1 VEGVFDTV
9 ERKVWGDAD
18 SDMGVQ
24 DRHEYTLMILDHS
37 VESIKKLKYKHLD
50 LNHWDWTPPS
60 NGEIEIEA
68 KIYDPRQI
76 TTMQHE
82 ESMNVLGLT
91 AVWSTASGMLPSARC
106 IELPAAFKDAD
117 DNPKTLDPVPVKGER
132 SGQLDTEV
140 QGSRT
145 HHQVHVYA
153 GQPGAGGA
161 ERCAHGSKS
170 HDEAGLGWHRR
181 AVCEQ
186 QADPTAMGAV
196 PGADC
201 LQPGRRELDASQT
214 GGKEHGRCVPIPSQ
228 GGSFLLGAGGSNRH
242 VLGERAL
249 EDARS
254 DEGKASNAEC
264 EEGRPAGGRIL
275 RDGRFG
281 VSSEI
286 QLRQRG
292 HAPRQTQGESVE
304 AGELQV
310 KEAER
315 WSVIFE
321 RRKAA
326 WVQRERASRTAT
338 AAQSLT
344 RKLQG
349 RGKARWR
356 AGWGFF
362 QKTLGQQSETPAG
375 AKAPPCWRV
384 ASKALHSGT
393 EMGELLIQLST
404 GGRRASEM
412 RRREASGIMPHKVIE
427 ASCGSAACK
436 KEPCI
441 SAMRQSKFPDYEIR
455 KERQD
460 DPDLTQMAEAAQR
473 SASAMQTPSAS
484 GAGGKRSSG
493 GGSEGAPHKK
503 TGEGGS
509 PFRVHQQ
516 SGGDFDEGYDNDS
529 DRAVWRPT
537 RPTPYFPPVNQ
548 ANAFP
553 YGQVPMMQ
561 AQMAAPPMMPTSAPL
576 PNGWLVRPDHSEH
589 PAAPTGTAERAQSRA
604 RVKPMKGY
612 FRLFRPK
619 SGNKVTPQHLFA
631 LSVRCPILK
640 WFLWPS
646 PNCPLVP
653 VVLGGATRGPAGT
666 SRASVAGAT

>member
-1 VEGVFDTV
+1 MM
-9 ERKVWGDAD
+9 KLVWVGTEEPSVNNRPILPLWVQCPEQIAYNRGD
-18 SDMGVQ
+18 
-24 DRHEYTLMILDHS
+24 
-37 VESIKKLKYKHLD
+37 ES
-50 LNHWDWTPPS
+50 WTP
-60 NGEIEIEA
+60 
-68 KIYDPRQI
+68 
-76 TTMQHE
+76 
-82 ESMNVLGLT
+82 
-91 AVWSTASGMLPSARC
+91 ARPV
-106 IELPAAFKDAD
+106 EKNTEGAFQYPHK
-117 DNPKTLDPVPVKGER
+117 E
-132 SGQLDTEV
+132 
-140 QGSRT
+140 
-145 HHQVHVYA
+145 
-153 GQPGAGGA
+153 GAFYL
-161 ERCAHGSKS
+161 E
-170 HDEAGLGWHRR
+170 
-181 AVCEQ
+181 
-186 QADPTAMGAV
+186 QADPTDMFWV
-196 PGADC
+196 NVRWKTPGVTKGKPAT
-201 LQPGRRELDASQT
+201 LDAR
-214 GGKEHGRCVPIPSQ
+214 K
-228 GGSFLLGAGGSNRH
+228 
-242 VLGERAL
+242 
-249 EDARS
+249 
-254 DEGKASNAEC
+254 
-264 EEGRPAGGRIL
+264 AGGRTTC
-275 RDGRFG
+275 RR
-281 VSSEI
+281 ENTT
-286 QLRQRG
+286 RWQRG

-356 AGWGFF
+356 AGWEFF

-484 GAGGKRSSG
+484 GAGGKWSSG

-537 RPTPYFPPVNQ
+537 RPT
-548 ANAFP
+548 
-553 YGQVPMMQ
+553 
-561 AQMAAPPMMPTSAPL
+561 
-576 PNGWLVRPDHSEH
+576 
-589 PAAPTGTAERAQSRA
+589 
-604 RVKPMKGY
+604 
-612 FRLFRPK
+612 
-619 SGNKVTPQHLFA
+619 
-631 LSVRCPILK
+631 
-640 WFLWPS
+640 
-646 PNCPLVP
+646 
-653 VVLGGATRGPAGT
+653 
-666 SRASVAGAT
+666 